1 MTRQLVHGG
10 DVAGAAREADHV
22 SAAAVE
28 AVTRLQ
34 RRHHAERVEHLPGG
48 RGHRAG
54 PDLAKRRLVDVAV
67 LPDLELREVEAE
79 RLSLPD
85 KVLDLTW
92 QQGRAN
98 PDIICLGVRIGA
110 DFLHWSQASGGPA
123 AFLYWATRRQN
134 GKG

>member
-1 MTRQLVHGG
+1 DDIVLHRGRAREVVERLEQRYDLERGDTTAGGVTRQLVDGG

-34 RRHHAERVEHLPGG
+34 RRHHAERVQHLPGG
-48 RGHRAG
+48 RGHSAG
-54 PDLAKRRLVDVAV
+54 PDLAKRRFVDAAV

-85 KVLDLTW
+85 KV
-92 QQGRAN
+92 
-98 PDIICLGVRIGA
+98 
-110 DFLHWSQASGGPA
+110 
-123 AFLYWATRRQN
+123 
-134 GKG
+134 